1 MASWS
6 SGSRTRRTWGRGRSS
21 ASSIRIAG
29 DGLSSSDPGPSSRAP
44 SSKASCGGPCA
55 RLNPGVSV
63 VNPGSL
69 FGEFRRR
76 RVFRALIGYGIASF
90 AVLQIIEPIMHG
102 LHWPEEVLSYVVV
115 ALALGFPVVVALA
128 WIFDVKAGRIERT
141 PAGPLRGSRAGLLIA
156 GIGLLAA
163 APGLVW
169 YFMLHRTQAAS
180 APGPSI
186 AVLPLV
192 NLSSDKE

>member
-63 VNPGSL
+63 VNPVSV
-69 FGEFRRR
+69 FGEFKRR
-76 RVFRALIGYGIASF
+76 RVFRALVGYGIAAF
-90 AVLQIIEPIMHG
+90 AVLQIVEPIMHG
-102 LHWPEEVLSYVVV
+102 LHWPDAVLSYVVV
-115 ALALGFPVVVALA
+115 ALAAGFPVVVSLA
-128 WIFDVKAGRIERT
+128 WIFDVNAGRIERT
-141 PAGPLRGSRAGLLIA
+141 GPPSPAGGLRGA
-156 GIGLLAA
+156 LLAA
-163 APGLVW
+163 VLVGIGVVAATPG
-169 YFMLHRTQAAS
+169 T
-180 APGPSI
+180 I
-186 AVLPLV
+186 
-192 NLSSDKE
+192 